1 MWFCNLVSH
10 MRTLFAL
17 PSAHI
22 STRPAE
28 MWLQLTSFAFSCF
41 PCGTY
46 LARGN
51 IMWKHM
57 NQKHI
62 AIHCYVISTRVIF
75 VEFVKDSTCEFAEK
89 RPRLVIWK
97 MSKMWYY
104 KKPAINKYAFLWAA
118 STYHS
123 CGDWSDQNQSRC
135 ENSQVKSQNN
145 NPSGTVGLTDNF
157 RLWNSSSLFT
167 FAISFDWYSSESL
180 LQWWSYE
187 LLNLLSRQMLLFF
200 RESFLKLLKKVTF
213 KSLFL
218 YWN

>member
-1 MWFCNLVSH
+1 M
-10 MRTLFAL
+10 
-17 PSAHI
+17 P
-22 STRPAE
+22 
-28 MWLQLTSFAFSCF
+28 FS
-41 PCGTY
+41 G
-46 LARGN
+46 
-51 IMWKHM
+51 
-57 NQKHI
+57 
-62 AIHCYVISTRVIF
+62 
-75 VEFVKDSTCEFAEK
+75 
-89 RPRLVIWK
+89 
-97 MSKMWYY
+97 
-104 KKPAINKYAFLWAA
+104 AA

-123 CGDWSDQNQSRC
+123 CGDWSNQNQSRC

-218 YWN
+218 YKLKLIIYLVEYLSPFYQIFSHQTFNNGWNSEVCKVKCKGISQLLEGFEY